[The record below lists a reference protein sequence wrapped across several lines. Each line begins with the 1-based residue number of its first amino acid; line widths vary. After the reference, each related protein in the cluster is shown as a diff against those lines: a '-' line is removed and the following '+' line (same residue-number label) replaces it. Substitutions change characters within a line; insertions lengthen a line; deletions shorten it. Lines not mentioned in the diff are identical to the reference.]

1 MFHELQEHPGL
12 WFVAATLTP
21 LLSFVVLLLA
31 GGLRWALR
39 PARGSDDPGPLYQFL
54 AGASMHRISAYIATG
69 AMALAFL
76 FSLVGAIHYAAHPA
90 HEPEEHAHL
99 WTEHVDWARISIFS
113 PAPSQS
119 PRMAIRGLEEQE
131 APVRASALSLGYR
144 IDSLTI
150 VMFLMVT
157 FIGSLIHLFS
167 IGYMSN
173 ELEPIVEDHQV
184 HTEAGHLKRRG
195 RFGRFFLFMS
205 LFCFS
210 MLNLV
215 LADNLFQVFISWELV
230 GLCSYLLI
238 SFYYER
244 QSASNAANKAF
255 IVNRVG
261 DAGFILGLLIF
272 WSYLGTFNF
281 QEIFNQVRCPVTIGG
296 QFAERAGEIVRAQPV

>member
-1 MFHELQEHPGL
+1 LI
-12 WFVAATLTP
+12 
-21 LLSFVVLLLA
+21 
-31 GGLRWALR
+31 
-39 PARGSDDPGPLYQFL
+39 
-54 AGASMHRISAYIATG
+54 GAPN
-69 AMALAFL
+69 
-76 FSLVGAIHYAAHPA
+76 YAAHPA
-90 HEPEEHAHL
+90 HEPEEHSRLWAGHL
-99 WTEHVDWARISIFS
+99 DWARISVFS
-113 PAPSQS
+113 PSPSQAGAWE
-119 PRMAIRGLEEQE
+119 PEGAG
-131 APVRASALSLGYR
+131 RASVLRLGYH

-157 FIGSLIHLFS
+157 LIGGLIHLFS
-167 IGYMSN
+167 IGYMSD

-184 HTEAGHLKRRG
+184 HTDTGHLKRRG

-244 QSASNAANKAF
+244 RSAPNAANKAF

-281 QEIFNQVRCPVTIGG
+281 QEIFNQIRCPVTIGG
-296 QFAERAGEIVRAQPV
+296 QFAERAGEIVRAQPVVEGQEQRTLRVADRGQGSEVLLFPATPVENGEKQE